1 MKIKRKRSKRSRI
14 RGRRTC
20 GYGSRKKHRGKGS
33 KGGKG
38 MAGTGKRAGQKLT
51 WLQRY
56 MPDYLGKRGF
66 VSHKKLKRLKKQK
79 VISLDEVISKFYM
92 EDKETIDLSG
102 YKIVGKSE
110 KIDFIKGKKIICEEI
125 SKRCKEFLEKNGIE
139 VITKNVKEIG
149 EVAGSS

>member
-1 MKIKRKRSKRSRI
+1 MKIKTKRSKRSRI

-66 VSHKKLKRLKKQK
+66 TSHKKLKRLKREK
-79 VISLDEVISKFYM
+79 VISIEEIISKYYSNL
-92 EDKETIDLSG
+92 ENTIDLSEF
-102 YKIVGKSE
+102 KVIGKSNRV
-110 KIDFIKGKKIICEEI
+110 DLIKGKEIVCKDI
-125 SKRCKEFLEKNGIE
+125 SKSSKEFLEKNGVKVKIL
-139 VITKNVKEIG
+139 KNV
-149 EVAGSS
+149 

>member
-1 MKIKRKRSKRSRI
+1 MKIKRKRNKRSRI

-51 WLQRY
+51 WLKKY

-66 VSHKKLKRLKKQK
+66 ISHKKLKRLKQEK
-79 VISLDEVISKFYM
+79 IITLDEIISRFYM
-92 EDKETIDLSG
+92 KEENIIDLSE
-102 YKIVGKSE
+102 YKVIGKSE
-110 KIDFIKGKKIICEEI
+110 KIDLIKGKEIVCKDI
-125 SKRCKEFLEKNGIE
+125 SKSSKEFLEKNGIKV
-139 VITKNVKEIG
+139 VIKNV
-149 EVAGSS
+149 